1 MFGKSRLKKESYDRT
16 KEKPV
21 IHVSICTGEKVAG
34 FKDLQT
40 GKFSER
46 MLIRNQKDM
55 QEFKERYQIEEEITK
70 EY

>member
-1 MFGKSRLKKESYDRT
+1 M
-16 KEKPV
+16 

-55 QEFKERYQIEEEITK
+55 EEFKERYQIEEEITK

>member
-1 MFGKSRLKKESYDRT
+1 MFGKSRLKQESYDKT

-55 QEFKERYQIEEEITK
+55 EEFKERYQIEEEITK

>member
-1 MFGKSRLKKESYDRT
+1 MFGKKKPKKESYDRT
-16 KEKPV
+16 REKPV

-34 FKDLQT
+34 FKEIQT

-46 MLIRNQKDM
+46 MLIRNQRDLD
-55 QEFKERYQIEEEITK
+55 EFRERYQIEEEITK